1 MLLGYERSAEGYVDQ
16 LRRYRKLPW
25 RGGMLDRG
33 GTEEIE
39 RGGGVKVDCSDYDSK
54 LICCQ
59 WRSQC
64 KYVTRKLGLLPGL
77 KVDQNLK

>member
-25 RGGMLDRG
+25 RGGMLDRV

-39 RGGGVKVDCSDYDSK
+39 QG
-54 LICCQ
+54 
-59 WRSQC
+59 
-64 KYVTRKLGLLPGL
+64 GL
-77 KVDQNLK
+77 K